1 MFCSSCS
8 ASSPKESMP
17 SSTPSSVTSGRNL
30 CYSWKLQIKNTSA
43 CVKANSTV
51 VHYKPMAN
59 TIFLYVPVAQLNFL
73 HFRYRKMWDGH
84 FRIIE
89 SITNYILG
97 RITYSFEVLE
107 AMGPS
112 TCPPATQ
119 NLRLVLCGRLGQ
131 VRKPSDLSVFVPQHL
146 DTQLDIGT
154 VTWDGEDD
162 MSWWT
167 SGWPWAGT

>member
-59 TIFLYVPVAQLNFL
+59 TIFLYVLVAQLNFL

-107 AMGPS
+107 ARGPS
-112 TCPPATQ
+112 TCPPTTQ
-119 NLRLVLCGRLGQ
+119 NLRLASYSLQGGRVRLGNSATSTCLC
-131 VRKPSDLSVFVPQHL
+131 PS
-146 DTQLDIGT
+146 
-154 VTWDGEDD
+154 TWKH
-162 MSWWT
+162 SWT
-167 SGWPWAGT
+167 

>member
-112 TCPPATQ
+112 TCPPAPQ
-119 NLRLVLCGRLGQ
+119 NLRLASYSLQGGRVRLGNSATS
-131 VRKPSDLSVFVPQHL
+131 PSLCPS
-146 DTQLDIGT
+146 
-154 VTWDGEDD
+154 TWKH
-162 MSWWT
+162 SWT
-167 SGWPWAGT
+167 

>member
-107 AMGPS
+107 ATGPS
-112 TCPPATQ
+112 TCPPAPQ
-119 NLRLVLCGRLGQ
+119 YLRLASYSLQGGRVRLGNSATSPCLC
-131 VRKPSDLSVFVPQHL
+131 PS
-146 DTQLDIGT
+146 
-154 VTWDGEDD
+154 TWTH
-162 MSWWT
+162 SWT
-167 SGWPWAGT
+167 

>member
-107 AMGPS
+107 ATSPS

-119 NLRLVLCGRLGQ
+119 NLRLASYSLQGGRVRLGNSATSTCLC
-131 VRKPSDLSVFVPQHL
+131 PS
-146 DTQLDIGT
+146 
-154 VTWDGEDD
+154 TWTH
-162 MSWWT
+162 SWT
-167 SGWPWAGT
+167 